1 MDESAKI
8 VVDLAMQ
15 TGVIVGLTSLVA
27 KLPWPSTWRDIA
39 LPVSAALI
47 GVAVVVLPL
56 YVDIG
61 AVFQGIILG
70 GSVTGLYGAAKDIKK
85 TPNVVVNE

>member
-1 MDESAKI
+1 MDAATTKTI
-8 VVDLAMQ
+8 VDIAMQ

-27 KLPWPSTWRDIA
+27 KITPEHLQKIVLPF
-39 LPVSAALI
+39 AAMFI
-47 GVAVVVLPL
+47 GVAAVVLPL

-70 GSVTGLYGAAKDIKK
+70 GSVTGLYGAAKDLKQ
-85 TPNVVVNE
+85 TRG